1 MTFADALTS
10 LQAGNKLTRTAWNQ
24 VPAYITFNPAPAVNP
39 NPLKATEGVKAPVQ
53 RTPVATFSAVLKDG
67 RKIPVYQ
74 LMAEDLIS
82 TDWTQVT

>member
-24 VPAYITFNPAPAVNP
+24 VPAYITFNPAPAVDP
-39 NPLKATEGVKAPVQ
+39 NPPKLPEGMKVAAQ
-53 RTPVATFSAVLKDG
+53 RPPVATFSAVLKDG